1 MAKEKVQQIDI
12 KDNERL
18 FHYEITGIII
28 LILSFFAITKMGI
41 IGLYLML
48 VIKLLFGDWYF
59 LIFMLLIAYA
69 IRCIILHTRLKV
81 SNIRYVGI
89 FLIILS
95 LILLSHFSMHKYIK
109 NYNENN
115 LTLTL
120 KLYLNFF
127 KNQASDSIVGG
138 GIIGC
143 LIFYLGYYLLSEF
156 GVIILSVFL
165 IFIGIVFVTKKTIR
179 DFIAIII
186 NFFKRLYEIISA
198 TKNKFKS
205 NVDSFD
211 NSYSKNK
218 IRFKISK
225 IDNNQY
231 YNHELEIS
239 KRNVEIIKKTLNGM
253 NVFYNEISYII
264 CRNITVYF
272 IDSHY
277 NYSYDAFY
285 RNISKYLHNIQL
297 KVDETDG
304 NLITEVNN
312 INPVPLRISELPFD
326 NQEIIIGIDDRNNFV
341 KFSDNDNKLFIFSK
355 NKLFCADYLDSIILS
370 QLHFRTKIKY
380 HYIDLYKVSLLNTS
394 NTLDE
399 LDIIITELND
409 KITLFNLNNVSNIYE
424 YNKKNN
430 KKISFEL
437 IIINGLNDNYID
449 NSIYEKILYLIETSN
464 NYGYY
469 FIFSCN
475 DGLNKYSDLYS
486 QFNYKLFLEQT
497 GTYTKQCLSN
507 VDFKILSTNC
517 EGFLFYK
524 GLILRMCL
532 LMMTDYEKNNLKKSY
547 L

>member
-12 KDNERL
+12 KDSERL
-18 FHYEITGIII
+18 FHYEIIGIVV
-28 LILSFFAITKMGI
+28 LILSIFAITKMGL

-48 VIKLLFGDWYF
+48 IVKVLFGDWYF

-69 IRCIILHTRLKV
+69 IRCIIFHTKLKI
-81 SNIRYVGI
+81 SNIRYLGL

-109 NYNENN
+109 NYDENN
-115 LTLTL
+115 LMLTL

-127 KNQASDSIVGG
+127 KNQATDSIVGG

-156 GVIILSVFL
+156 GVVLLSIFF
-165 IFIGIVFVTKKTIR
+165 IFIGIVFISKKTIK
-179 DFIAIII
+179 DFITIII
-186 NFFKRLYEIISA
+186 LFIKKTYELIYK
-198 TKNKFKS
+198 TKHKLKS

-211 NSYSKNK
+211 NSYVKNK

-231 YNHELEIS
+231 YNKELEIS

-272 IDSHY
+272 IDTHY
-277 NYSYDAFY
+277 NYSFEAFY

-304 NLITEVNN
+304 NLIVEVNN
-312 INPVPLRISELPFD
+312 LNPVPLRISEIQLE
-326 NQEIIIGIDDRNNFV
+326 NKEMIIGIDDRNNFI
-341 KFSDNDNKLFIFSK
+341 KLDINENKLFIFSK
-355 NKLFCADYLDSIILS
+355 NKITTTDYLDSIILS
-370 QLHFRTKIKY
+370 QLHFKTKIEY
-380 HYIDLYKVSLLNTS
+380 HYIDLYKTSFLSTS
-394 NTLDE
+394 NSLNE
-399 LDIIITELND
+399 LDNIITDLNN
-409 KITLFNLNNVSNIYE
+409 KISLFNSNNVSNIYE

-430 KKISFEL
+430 KKMSFVL
-437 IIINGLNDNYID
+437 VIINGFNDNYID
-449 NSIYEKILYLIETSN
+449 NLIYEKILYLIETSN
-464 NYGYY
+464 NYGYF
-469 FIFSCN
+469 FIFSSI
-475 DGLNKYSDLYS
+475 DGLNKYADLYN
-486 QFNYKLFLEQT
+486 QFNYRLFLEQT
-497 GTYTKQCLSN
+497 GSYTKQCLSN

-517 EGFLFYK
+517 EGFLIYK
-524 GLILRMCL
+524 GLVLRMCL
-532 LMMTDYEKNNLKKSY
+532 LMMTDYEKNNIK
-547 L
+547 